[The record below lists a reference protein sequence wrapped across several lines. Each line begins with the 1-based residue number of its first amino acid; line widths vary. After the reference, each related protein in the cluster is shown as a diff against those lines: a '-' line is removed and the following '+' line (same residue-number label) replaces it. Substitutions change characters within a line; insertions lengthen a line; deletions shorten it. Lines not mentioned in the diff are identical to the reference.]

1 MQKKQITSSKYKKL
15 FTDVSS
21 ICERFKRLLV
31 QMYWEIGRRLV
42 EEEQDGHTRAE
53 YGAHVLERLSR
64 DLTKTFGKGFSI
76 KNLERMRNFYVA
88 YPKSSALTKL
98 SWTHYGVL
106 AVIEDG
112 RERKALEQKAVREN
126 LTTDELQ
133 ELVKKANQRA
143 PQKNVSKSRSV
154 RSRAP
159 QLRYRRGEVFTY
171 PITEITLRGGIK
183 QRVLDCGFSVYND
196 QLFTAYPALQAGD
209 IVRSR
214 KVKNT
219 FQLETITAKDSQQ
232 KIHTY
237 PARIERVVDGDTL
250 WLYIP
255 CGFGF
260 SVRQKVRLRS
270 IDTPEAA
277 TKEGLAAKRFV
288 LSKLTASTSVVIK
301 SYKPDKY
308 DRYLVDVFYLPA
320 GADSARVAE
329 RGRFLNQELL
339 DKGHAVPLH

>member
-1 MQKKQITSSKYKKL
+1 MRKNQITSAQYKKL
-15 FTDVSS
+15 FTDISS

-42 EEEQDGHTRAE
+42 EEEQGGHVRAE

-64 DLTKTFGKGFSI
+64 DLSDTFGKGYSV

-106 AVIEDG
+106 ALVEDN
-112 RERKALEQKAVREN
+112 RQRKALEKKALREN
-126 LTTDELQ
+126 LTTDELH
-133 ELVKKANQRA
+133 ELVKKENHR
-143 PQKNVSKSRSV
+143 PTQKKSSSAHAEKSRV
-154 RSRAP
+154 P
-159 QLRYRRGEVFTY
+159 QLRYRRGAVFTY
-171 PITEITLRGGIK
+171 AIKEITLRGAIK
-183 QRVLDCGFSVYND
+183 QRVLDCGFAVYND
-196 QLFTAYPALQAGD
+196 QLFAAYPALKAGD

-219 FQLETITAKDSQQ
+219 FKLETLSAQEAHLKVY
-232 KIHTY
+232 TY
-237 PARIERVVDGDTL
+237 PARIERVVDGDTV

-260 SVRQKVRLRS
+260 SVRQKVRLRG
-270 IDTPEAA
+270 IDTPEVA
-277 TKEGLAAKRFV
+277 TKEGLSAKRFV
-288 LSKLTASTSVVIK
+288 LSKLTPAVSVVIK

-308 DRYLVDVFYLPA
+308 DRYLVDLFYLPA
-320 GADSARVAE
+320 GADSVRVAAS
-329 RGRFLNQELL
+329 GRFLNQELL
-339 DKGHAVPLH
+339 DAGHAVPLS